1 MSWERFEA
9 IRAMVSGNVPTGK
22 HHGAP
27 RHGDA
32 LLAGLI
38 RCRRC
43 GRKLTLRYSGTRN
56 HIPRYSCNRAWMDNG
71 SPHCSAS
78 GGLRVDD
85 AIEEALPGV
94 VCLGAI
100 AAVTTAAAA
109 ATQQRDQVRE
119 VRPRPSAIQRI
130 VWSPGS
136 LGQLEPFACPCRR
149 G

>member
-1 MSWERFEA
+1 
-9 IRAMVSGNVPTGK
+9 MVSGNVPTGK
-22 HHGAP
+22 YHGAP
-27 RHGDA
+27 KHGDA

-85 AIEEALPGV
+85 AIEEALRASG
-94 VCLGAI
+94 GA
-100 AAVTTAAAA
+100 
-109 ATQQRDQVRE
+109 RWC
-119 VRPRPSAIQRI
+119 RPRRSVTGRPTGGEAAFGMQVAPNFLCHSAPS
-130 VWSPGS
+130 
-136 LGQLEPFACPCRR
+136 PFTLLT
-149 G
+149 